1 MRQLLPDVRE
11 IVHRK
16 EIDGHLSPLLLFLD
30 AHAGAELFGKFA
42 LKKQELGR
50 EVGLARLFGRYA
62 PRELFGVT
70 YVEFSRDNLGEERSL
85 LRNTIHEHQKG
96 ARMSFADVASRKSVL
111 HILRQEKNAQ
121 GIRDILAA
129 FADTFS
135 DIDVL
140 EAEFFNEAF
149 ERVRPI
155 YRIEV
160 FTLEILDDGEFQLHP
175 IIVLTASNDD
185 RHLLDA
191 CHFRRAEPAFTGD
204 ELILHGY
211 PLSRSLQFFARNRQ
225 GLQDAVASDR
235 FRERSERCFVEIFAW
250 LERIWLYSIDFN
262 PKYGVVIVRHRKSI
276 SCVPEEGLEPSP
288 LARHDFESCVS
299 AIPPLRHC
307 PPEALCEGGRGVY
320 NTPAMAKKQ
329 KILII
334 VGPTSSGKSTLA
346 VALAR
351 KFNGEIISADSRQVY
366 RGLDIGT
373 GKITKHEMKGIRHH
387 LLDIASPK
395 RVFTAHDFVECARV
409 AIGDIVNRGKLP
421 IIAGGT
427 GFYIDALVGRVM
439 LPNVPTNPTLRARL
453 EKKTAMQLFALLEK
467 KDSRRAKTIDPCN
480 KRRLIRALE
489 IVESLGKVPPLRT
502 RRVLDS
508 TVLWIGLKLSQKELE
523 EKIRA
528 RLLARMKQGMVTE
541 GRRLHADG
549 LSYRR
554 MEQLGLEYRAL
565 ARYLRK
571 EISREQMVEGL
582 NRDIRRYAKHQLTY
596 WKRNGSIRWFEPS
609 HKKALL
615 RYVKNWLR

>member
-1 MRQLLPDVRE
+1 
-11 IVHRK
+11 
-16 EIDGHLSPLLLFLD
+16 
-30 AHAGAELFGKFA
+30 
-42 LKKQELGR
+42 
-50 EVGLARLFGRYA
+50 
-62 PRELFGVT
+62 
-70 YVEFSRDNLGEERSL
+70 
-85 LRNTIHEHQKG
+85 
-96 ARMSFADVASRKSVL
+96 
-111 HILRQEKNAQ
+111 
-121 GIRDILAA
+121 
-129 FADTFS
+129 
-135 DIDVL
+135 
-140 EAEFFNEAF
+140 
-149 ERVRPI
+149 
-155 YRIEV
+155 
-160 FTLEILDDGEFQLHP
+160 
-175 IIVLTASNDD
+175 
-185 RHLLDA
+185 
-191 CHFRRAEPAFTGD
+191 
-204 ELILHGY
+204 
-211 PLSRSLQFFARNRQ
+211 
-225 GLQDAVASDR
+225 
-235 FRERSERCFVEIFAW
+235 
-250 LERIWLYSIDFN
+250 
-262 PKYGVVIVRHRKSI
+262 
-276 SCVPEEGLEPSP
+276 
-288 LARHDFESCVS
+288 
-299 AIPPLRHC
+299 
-307 PPEALCEGGRGVY
+307 
-320 NTPAMAKKQ
+320 MAKKQ